1 MADLYEQ
8 LVARSCSMDVPEP
21 RTGRQNTSPSR
32 RHRAPV
38 RPDRPDR
45 QTTGQCCTTT
55 CSQPNASM
63 KNDSDLSDFA
73 LEIFQ
78 FNEHLSASLRDI
90 CIRYVAV
97 FSSPTHVLT
106 LRTRRPV
113 RPGTI
118 FLASFCSAR
127 CSSQADCGPSCSVP
141 HCSPLAVDPL
151 NGLFAACIRVA
162 NNGLGRPQNQRA
174 PVTRLHPEH
183 VVSLP
188 ITFGK

>member
-1 MADLYEQ
+1 ME
-8 LVARSCSMDVPEP
+8 VPES
-21 RTGRQNTSPSR
+21 RTGLPNTSPSR

-38 RPDRPDR
+38 RPYRPDR

-118 FLASFCSAR
+118 FRASFCSAPLR
-127 CSSQADCGPSCSVP
+127 FTDRLWTILQRP
-141 HCSPLAVDPL
+141 HCLPLTVDPL
-151 NGLFAACIRVA
+151 NGLFTACIRV
-162 NNGLGRPQNQRA
+162 R
-174 PVTRLHPEH
+174 TMD
-183 VVSLP
+183 
-188 ITFGK
+188 